1 MPSPNGNGTEDLHA
15 MKETVAGVLKEDG
28 TLGKIQAEL
37 RAAVYFAMEAAN
49 SGISNAATEPSPLAT
64 NDGRLTIELIR
75 EFLAYFELS
84 CTDNVL
90 VSEAGQQN
98 VGPINREALG
108 GALAVDTGPN
118 AGPLLFGLVG
128 RMFAEDSASEDLPM
142 DSISMLGTPA
152 TPFGDF

>member
-1 MPSPNGNGTEDLHA
+1 MLTLLLLSLHLHSLHLHLHSICGDTHPA
-15 MKETVAGVLKEDG
+15 VHPG
-28 TLGKIQAEL
+28 L
-37 RAAVYFAMEAAN
+37 RAFA
-49 SGISNAATEPSPLAT
+49 AT

-108 GALAVDTGPN
+108 GALAVVRTYIWVMG
-118 AGPLLFGLVG
+118 VV
-128 RMFAEDSASEDLPM
+128 R
-142 DSISMLGTPA
+142 
-152 TPFGDF
+152 